1 MTLNLK
7 TLRLKAKSL
16 GLDPTGT
23 REEVEKRILEKQN
36 NDLIRN
42 KPELNLSSD
51 VTMTEE
57 PNLSEMMEGIR
68 LNAPKNETKFGVSAF
83 ARLKNRGELS
93 SISKRSVSAF
103 ARLKNRGDPS
113 SISKRKYKMPYSKDF
128 FNLTLTCMQAFSL

>member
-1 MTLNLK
+1 MVIKILCIFETNK
-7 TLRLKAKSL
+7 FYYE
-16 GLDPTGT
+16 DTG
-23 REEVEKRILEKQN
+23 
-36 NDLIRN
+36 N

-93 SISKRSVSAF
+93 LMS
-103 ARLKNRGDPS
+103 
-113 SISKRKYKMPYSKDF
+113 
-128 FNLTLTCMQAFSL
+128 